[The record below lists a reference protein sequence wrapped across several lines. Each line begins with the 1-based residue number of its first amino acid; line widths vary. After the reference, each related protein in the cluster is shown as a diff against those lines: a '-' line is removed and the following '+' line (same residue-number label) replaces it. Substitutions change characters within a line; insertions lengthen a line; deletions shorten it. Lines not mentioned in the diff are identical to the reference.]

1 MKSSQVKSGRK
12 TAEVKA
18 TIPVKSPVKVMNLS
32 ADTTTITQDVGC
44 SVHDNLFHWLDSSKD
59 ICKYSWNLVSNL
71 LNMLDILMSM
81 TILEKFHPLFFD
93 KFYPEYMYLDSL
105 GISN

>member
-44 SVHDNLFHWLDSSKD
+44 SVHETCFIGLIAQR
-59 ICKYSWNLVSNL
+59 ICKHSWNLVSNL

>member
-1 MKSSQVKSGRK
+1 MFLLHPGVTAPGNRRPRKPGKMKSSQVKSGRK

-32 ADTTTITQDVGC
+32 ADTTTITQDVGS

-59 ICKYSWNLVSNL
+59 T
-71 LNMLDILMSM
+71 SM
-81 TILEKFHPLFFD
+81 QMQLKF
-93 KFYPEYMYLDSL
+93 S
-105 GISN
+105 I